1 MKAPQEN
8 VKVNLDL
15 MAANHELVTVI
26 REREES
32 VSLFYVVLLLP
43 DLSWSYLLFF

>member
-8 VKVNLDL
+8 VEVNLDL
-15 MAANHELVTVI
+15 AANHELVTVI

-32 VSLFYVVLLLP
+32 VFFVL
-43 DLSWSYLLFF
+43 